1 METARSR
8 LIGARRVFA
17 PVAVLVAVL
26 VLAACGGEPNAT
38 GRSARQVS
46 TDPGDSPYCDALMKW
61 GAYDWFKPGG
71 EGFPG
76 EPGKPL
82 AGQPGAIEANK
93 AYHQK
98 YTQFA
103 NQARQLA
110 PPEIREAWNV
120 YHAMGT
126 GPFTAILE
134 RSGYDLTDPKFLAVF
149 ENPPESII
157 PGMQAF
163 EQHIRPYEARVCGS
177 DQPPPADVKFTGK
190 ASNAFCRTSK
200 QLDEGFQGIIFEGT
214 NPAALRAFLTSPD
227 YEAALNRLEQTA
239 PAEIKADV
247 VATNEFHRE
256 KQIPLVEKYGFDLR
270 KLVAN
275 GTSLERHVFN
285 AASPDIAENTARVE
299 AYEEQVCGGNG

>member
-8 LIGARRVFA
+8 FIGARKFFA
-17 PVAVLVAVL
+17 PVAVLVAL
-26 VLAACGGEPNAT
+26 LILAACGGEPNAT
-38 GRSARQVS
+38 GRSAGQVS
-46 TDPGDSPYCDALMKW
+46 TDPGDNPYCDALMKW

-98 YTQFA
+98 YVQFA
-103 NQARQLA
+103 NQARRLA

-134 RSGYDLTDPKFLAVF
+134 KSGYDLTDPKFLAVF
-149 ENPPESII
+149 ENPPDSII

-163 EQHIRPYEARVCGS
+163 EEQIQPYETRVCGS
-177 DQPPPADVKFTGK
+177 GTPPPADVKFKGK
-190 ASNAFCRTSK
+190 ASSAYCRTSR
-200 QLDEGFQGIIFEGT
+200 QLDEGFQGVIFEGT
-214 NPAALRAFLTSPD
+214 KPADVRAFLTEH
-227 YEAALNRLEQTA
+227 EAALNRLEETA

-247 VATNEFHRE
+247 VATNEFTRQ

-275 GTSLERHVFN
+275 GSSLERHVFN
-285 AASPDIAENTARVE
+285 ASSPDIAENTARVE
-299 AYEEQVCGGNG
+299 AYDEQVCSANG

>member
-1 METARSR
+1 MQPARSR

-26 VLAACGGEPNAT
+26 VLAACGGGPNAT
-38 GRSARQVS
+38 GRSAGKVS
-46 TDPGDSPYCDALMKW
+46 ADPGDNPYCNALMKW

-98 YTQFA
+98 YLQFA
-103 NQARQLA
+103 NQARRLS
-110 PPEIREAWNV
+110 PPEIRDAWKV

-126 GPFTAILE
+126 GPFTALLE
-134 RSGYDLTDPKFLAVF
+134 KSGFDLTDPEFLAVF
-149 ENPPESII
+149 ENPPDSII

-163 EQHIRPYEARVCGS
+163 EQQIEPYETRVCGS
-177 DQPPPADVKFTGK
+177 GTPPPADVKFSGR
-190 ASNAFCRTSK
+190 ASSAYCRTSR

-214 NPAALRAFLTSPD
+214 KPAAFRAFLTSPD
-227 YEAALNRLEQTA
+227 YEAALNRLEQAA

-247 VATNEFHRE
+247 VATNEFHRR
-256 KQIPLVEKYGFDLR
+256 KQIPLVTKYGFDLP

-285 AASPDIAENTARVE
+285 GSSPDIAENTARVE
-299 AYEEQVCGGNG
+299 AYDEQVCRANG